1 MHYQPGTYDTDNPVL
16 VDDNDT
22 PVPNQFVIPLGGIGG
37 TINAA
42 GFRLSSLVLPT
53 TEGTP
58 IRFLDAPVL
67 VADVTA
73 QDPVTQQ
80 EITLDGDFGMNFLV
94 ASIDVDGSTWAAA
107 RPARSTGSRSTSPT
121 GSWAWT

>member
-1 MHYQPGTYDTDNPVL
+1 MAEVAREDEGARVAAAQVHVHYSNDPQHAYNSDDPIL
-16 VDDNDT
+16 VDDNGT

-42 GFRLSSLVLPT
+42 GFHLSTLVLPT

-73 QDPVTQQ
+73 QDPTTGQA
-80 EITLDGDFGMNFLV
+80 IV
-94 ASIDVDGSTWAAA
+94 AGS
-107 RPARSTGSRSTSPT
+107 SR
-121 GSWAWT
+121 GGI